1 MNKIVIY
8 IIYLLII
15 IFLLMNI
22 KIRNEEIWK
31 LRVEN
36 EDLKEQIDI
45 LKNEG
50 GNKNENND

>member
-1 MNKIVIY
+1 MKNI
-8 IIYLLII
+8 IIYLIFILTI

-36 EDLKEQIDI
+36 EDLKEQIQMERG
-45 LKNEG
+45 K
-50 GNKNENND
+50 K

>member
-1 MNKIVIY
+1 MKKTVAYTIFI
-8 IIYLLII
+8 LSI

-36 EDLKEQIDI
+36 EDLKEQIDRERI
-45 LKNEG
+45 K
-50 GNKNENND
+50 K